1 MIYSEITEVTI
12 QESKQFEVLDLI
24 VAQAIE
30 KIVVAKHNKAE
41 AQISIQIDNNTSIDG
56 VIKYE
61 LQYID
66 GDAPED
72 KPEANHDFTP
82 ELIGYHAGLKVESLK
97 IEFNCTRED
106 LSDLEQY
113 IIDQLQHHYK

>member
-72 KPEANHDFTP
+72 KPEANNSFTP
-82 ELIGYHAGLKVESLK
+82 ELIGYYAGVELESLK

-106 LSDLEQY
+106 LSDLDPF
-113 IIDQLQHHYK
+113 IIDQLNHHYK

>member
-1 MIYSEITEVTI
+1 MIYSEITGVTI
-12 QESKQFEVLDLI
+12 HESKQFEVLDLI
-24 VAQAIE
+24 VNQAIE

-72 KPEANHDFTP
+72 KPEANNSFTP
-82 ELIGYHAGLKVESLK
+82 ELIGYHWGSEVESLI
-97 IEFNCTRED
+97 IEFNLSATD
-106 LSDLEQY
+106 LSDLDSL